1 MGKIMDPQ
9 TQFDVAIIGAGPG
22 GYVAAIKLAQNG
34 KKVALIENKYI
45 GGTCLNVG
53 CIPTK
58 TLISGASLLHKMKQA
73 SDLGIEIGPIKIAY
87 EKMKR
92 RKDSVVKKIKS
103 SLEGLLKT
111 NAITIFNGHGQFQSQ
126 NEIKITGQDNQIIS
140 FKTAI
145 IATGSEPFDI
155 KAFPCDHKLIL
166 NSTSILDLET
176 IPSSLT
182 IIGGGYIGCEFAS
195 LFNEL
200 GSIVTI
206 IEASDSIL
214 AAQGPMVA
222 NYLTGE
228 FTAKGI
234 SIKTK
239 TKVLAIETLKNSV
252 KVSLSDGSVLESEK
266 ALIAIGRKP
275 VTENLHL
282 EKVALQTDEKG
293 FVSVD
298 DTMQT
303 ICKNI
308 YAIGDVTGKAM
319 LAHVASHQG
328 MVAASNILENKTK
341 MHYDAIPS
349 VIFTYPEVAQ
359 AGLSE
364 AQALQKGYSI
374 TQSSFPFQAIGKA
387 QTQLDC
393 KGFAHMIA
401 DKKTG
406 QILGAT
412 IIGEDASNLIGEI
425 TLAIHNEIP
434 LECVA
439 DTIHAHPT
447 LAEVWHEAALLT
459 LGTPLHI
466 PIRKK

>member
-1 MGKIMDPQ
+1 MNHQ

-34 KKVALIENKYI
+34 KKVALIEKQYV

-58 TLISGASLLHKMKQA
+58 TLVHGATLLHKIKQ
-73 SDLGIEIGPIKIAY
+73 SSELGIEIGSIKIAY
-87 EKMKR
+87 EKMKQ
-92 RKDSVVKKIKS
+92 RKDSVVKKIKT

-111 NAITIFNGHGQFQSQ
+111 NSITIFNGHGQFQSS

-145 IATGSEPFDI
+145 IATGSEPFDVP
-155 KAFPCDHKLIL
+155 AFPCDHKLIL
-166 NSTSILDLET
+166 NSTSILELEKLPKT
-176 IPSSLT
+176 LT

-200 GSIVTI
+200 GSKVTI
-206 IEASDSIL
+206 IEAMDSIL
-214 AAQGPMVA
+214 AGQGDTVS
-222 NYLTGE
+222 NYLTEE
-228 FTAKGI
+228 FKAKGI
-234 SIKTK
+234 TIKTK
-239 TKVLAIETLKNSV
+239 VKVLSIDTLDSSV
-252 KVSLSDGSVLESEK
+252 KISLSDGSTLESEK

-275 VTENLHL
+275 VTKNLHL

-293 FVSVD
+293 FIPVD

-303 ICKNI
+303 VCKNI
-308 YAIGDVTGKAM
+308 FAIGDVTGKAM
-319 LAHVASHQG
+319 LAHVASHQAI
-328 MVAASNILENKTK
+328 VAASNILENKTK
-341 MHYDAIPS
+341 MHYDVIPS
-349 VIFTYPEVAQ
+349 VIFSYPEIAQ

-364 AQALQKGYSI
+364 AQAIEKGY
-374 TQSSFPFQAIGKA
+374 TVTKATVPYQALGKA
-387 QTQLDC
+387 QIQTDPR
-393 KGFAHMIA
+393 GFAQIIA

-412 IIGEDASNLIGEI
+412 IIGEDASNLIAEI
-425 TLAIHNEIP
+425 TLAIQNEIP

-447 LAEVWHEAALLT
+447 LAEIWHETALLT
-459 LGTPLHI
+459 MGTPLHI
-466 PIRKK
+466 PPKKK